1 MSKHNRTIGL
11 PALIGLMLL
20 TLVFVACSSE
30 GPSDS
35 NGQASS
41 GPSLANQAQAA
52 GKLVVY
58 SGRSESLV
66 GPIIEQFE
74 IATGLKVDVKY
85 GSTGE
90 IAATLLEEG
99 ENSPADLFFAQDP
112 GGLGAI
118 AKAGMFADVPADIL
132 TTVPDWARSPT
143 SQWVGIS
150 GRARVIVFNS
160 EAASTSDLP
169 QSLNDLTDP
178 KWNGKIGWA
187 PTNGSFQTMVTAMR
201 VLWGETET
209 TEWLQAIQDN
219 DPKVY
224 PKNTP
229 IVAAAG
235 SGEIEV
241 GLVNHYYLHR
251 FLQEE
256 GEDFGAR
263 NLYLND
269 EGPGSLIMVAGAGIL
284 NTSENVANAEKFIK
298 FLLSK
303 PAQQYFAGQTYE
315 YPLVEGVTVHRL
327 LSPLDEIKKPTVDM
341 AALDDIEGTQ
351 SLLRNLGIIE

>member
-1 MSKHNRTIGL
+1 MRQTQAIGRVKL
-11 PALIGLMLL
+11 LGLLLL
-20 TLVFVACSSE
+20 TLILGACSTA
-30 GPSDS
+30 
-35 NGQASS
+35 GQSQTGEQAGSGLGLAS
-41 GPSLANQAQAA
+41 QAEAA
-52 GKLVVY
+52 GRLVVY

-74 IATGLKVDVKY
+74 VATGLNVDVKY

-118 AKAGMFADVPADIL
+118 AKAGMFANVPDSIL
-132 TTVPDWARSPT
+132 STVPEWARSPN
-143 SQWVGIS
+143 SKWIGIS
-150 GRARVIVFNS
+150 GRARVVVFNS
-160 EAASTSDLP
+160 EAVSSENLP
-169 QSLNDLTDP
+169 QSLDDLTDP
-178 KWNGKIGWA
+178 KWKGKIGWA

-201 VLWGETET
+201 VLWGEAKTR
-209 TEWLQAIQDN
+209 EWLQAIKDN
-219 DPKVY
+219 DPKAF

-263 NLYLND
+263 NHYLND
-269 EGPGSLIMVAGAGIL
+269 DGPGSLIMVSGVGIL
-284 NTSENVANAEKFIK
+284 DTSENVENAEKFIK
-298 FLLSK
+298 FLLST
-303 PAQQYFAGQTYE
+303 PAQQYFAVQTFE

-327 LSPLDEIKKPTVDM
+327 LTPLDQIKKPTIDM

-351 SLLRNLGIIE
+351 ALLRDIGIIE